1 MNEEL
6 KLFQQGVA
14 AFNERRFYDAHEYWE
29 EIWLNH
35 KLADAKCIQGLIQH
49 SVSFFHYHNGNPKGA
64 KSMAAKCIKK
74 FDEMVIFPFKRT
86 KSRVWPSLR
95 SLFLMYRLRKACRKF
110 PSDKLLRSLVM
121 HHIVSKIRLFSLSQI
136 GSQ

>member
-35 KLADAKCIQGLIQH
+35 KLADAKCIQGLIQL

-74 FDEMVIFPFKRT
+74 FDDYTEFRGILVSELLSGIKQYQSFLDEDD
-86 KSRVWPSLR
+86 KSKNIYSYYITLKV
-95 SLFLMYRLRKACRKF
+95 
-110 PSDKLLRSLVM
+110 
-121 HHIVSKIRLFSLSQI
+121 
-136 GSQ
+136 